1 MAAVTV
7 AFSFKQ
13 RFRFPAADVYRW
25 ATDYTPHDIGL
36 LGKQGRRGIARL
48 NDDTLVLTDTFVS
61 PDGKK
66 VTKKKLVR
74 LYPARLRW
82 INTHITGPNLHS
94 QFVYE
99 LFDDGPRGSYLLF
112 TGRQIVQRD
121 SITPKELKALTRTI
135 KAEDS
140 GMWKSLAKSIKADL
154 GAAKRTGKKKS
165 KKKSKK

>member
-1 MAAVTV
+1 MATVTV

-36 LGKQGRRGIARL
+36 LGKQGRRGIARI
-48 NDDTLVLTDTFVS
+48 NDDTLVLTDTFVAA
-61 PDGKK
+61 DGTK

-74 LYPARLRW
+74 LYPASLRW

-99 LFDDGPRGSYLLF
+99 LFDEGPRGSYLLF
-112 TGRQIVQRD
+112 TGRQIVQRE
-121 SITPKELKALTRTI
+121 SITPQELKTLTRTI

-140 GMWKSLAKSIKADL
+140 GMWRSLAKSIAADL
-154 GAAKRTGKKKS
+154 GAAGKAAKKKV
-165 KKKSKK
+165 KK

>member
-48 NDDTLVLTDTFVS
+48 NDDTLVLTDTFVA
-61 PDGKK
+61 PDGTK
-66 VTKKKLVR
+66 VTKKKLIR
-74 LYPARLRW
+74 LYPGSLRW
-82 INTHITGPNLHS
+82 INTHVSGPNLHS

-99 LFDDGPRGSYLLF
+99 LFDDGSRGSYLLF

-121 SITPKELKALTRTI
+121 GITPKELKSLTRTV
-135 KAEDS
+135 KSEDA
-140 GMWKSLAKSIKADL
+140 GMWKSLAKAIAADL
-154 GAAKRTGKKKS
+154 GANTKEKKK
-165 KKKSKK
+165 KKKKK